1 MLNRNTAPSIPSEP
15 LSPASE
21 PASAPGPIGN
31 LTERN
36 VRMIVEVEQAAKAA
50 STRWD
55 RIAMAIAGFCG
66 TMVFA
71 WVQLA
76 WVSAWIVVNA
86 WPGREPFDPFP
97 FSLLGVVV
105 SLEAVLL
112 STFILVSQNRENVLA
127 QRRSHLDLQINLLT
141 EQENTE
147 MLRMLRS
154 IADTVGAPLGDH
166 PDRAT
171 LERAT
176 QPHLLAQEIEK
187 AGAAVAPGKRSD
199 ADHGTPAPT
208 T

>member
-1 MLNRNTAPSIPSEP
+1 MLNRNTASSIPSEP

-21 PASAPGPIGN
+21 PASAPGPVGD

-36 VRMIVEVEQAAKAA
+36 VRMIVELEQAAKAA
-50 STRWD
+50 STRSD

-76 WVSAWIVVNA
+76 WVGAWIVVNA

-141 EQENTE
+141 EQENTK
-147 MLRMLRS
+147 MLHL
-154 IADTVGAPLGDH
+154 
-166 PDRAT
+166 
-171 LERAT
+171 LERIAGKIGVDLSDDAALR
-176 QPHLLAQEIEK
+176 LLAQDTRPEKLIAQIEQ
-187 AGAAVAPGKRSD
+187 AQRDNPPQ
-199 ADHGTPAPT
+199 PASS
-208 T
+208 